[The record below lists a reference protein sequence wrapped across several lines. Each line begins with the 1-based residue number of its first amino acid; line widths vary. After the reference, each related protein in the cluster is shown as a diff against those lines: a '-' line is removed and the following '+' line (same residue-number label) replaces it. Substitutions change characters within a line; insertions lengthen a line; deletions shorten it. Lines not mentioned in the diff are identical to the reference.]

1 MSGDDGF
8 LSRWSQRKRE
18 AKAKEQEALPAESSA
33 AETPV
38 PVQEEFDLSSLP
50 DLDSLSVDTDISLF
64 MQKGVPEALRNAAL
78 RKMWVLDPS
87 IRNYVGEA
95 LDYAW
100 DWNAPG
106 GVPGSG
112 GEITEQALAFARTL
126 FSQNPTHKD
135 VNEDGETEQMN
146 IAAPA
151 SPPEQAIT
159 SAETKE
165 EQAPPAEQQE
175 LSELSTEAETPPK
188 KLRHGGALPRITTM
202 S

>member
-8 LSRWSQRKRE
+8 LARWSQRKRE
-18 AKAKEQEALPAESSA
+18 AKAKEQETLPAEA
-33 AETPV
+33 APATEPE
-38 PVQEEFDLSSLP
+38 QEFDLASLP
-50 DLDSLSVDTDISLF
+50 DLKSLTAETDLSLF

-78 RKMWVLDPS
+78 RKMWVLDPA

-112 GEITEQALAFARTL
+112 GEITDQALAFAREL
-126 FSQNPTHKD
+126 FSQTPTHKD
-135 VNEDGETEQMN
+135 VNAQAEVETPHVAVHQEPQEQLL
-146 IAAPA
+146 
-151 SPPEQAIT
+151 T
-159 SAETKE
+159 SLEIKE
-165 EQAPPAEQQE
+165 EQAPAAEQRE
-175 LSELSTEAETPPK
+175 LSESGTEVETPPK
-188 KLRHGGALPRITTM
+188 KLRHGGALPRNTTM

>member
-18 AKAKEQEALPAESSA
+18 AKAKEQEALPAETSA
-33 AETPV
+33 AEPTAQPE
-38 PVQEEFDLSSLP
+38 EEFDLSSLP
-50 DLDSLSVDTDISLF
+50 DLDSLSADTDISLF

-126 FSQNPTHKD
+126 FSQDPIHKN
-135 VNEDGETEQMN
+135 VNEDGEVEQTH

-159 SAETKE
+159 SAETEE

>member
-18 AKAKEQEALPAESSA
+18 AKAKEQEALPAETPA
-33 AETPV
+33 AEPTAQPE
-38 PVQEEFDLSSLP
+38 EEFDLSSLP
-50 DLDSLSVDTDISLF
+50 DLDSLSADTDISLF

>member
-1 MSGDDGF
+1 
-8 LSRWSQRKRE
+8 
-18 AKAKEQEALPAESSA
+18 
-33 AETPV
+33 
-38 PVQEEFDLSSLP
+38 
-50 DLDSLSVDTDISLF
+50 

-165 EQAPPAEQQE
+165 EQAPPAAQQE

>member
-1 MSGDDGF
+1 VSGDDGF

-18 AKAKEQEALPAESSA
+18 AKAKEQEVLPTDAPAEEVSA
-33 AETPV
+33 EPE
-38 PVQEEFDLSSLP
+38 QEFDLASLP
-50 DLDSLSVDTDISLF
+50 DLESLTAETDISLF

-78 RKMWVLDPS
+78 RRMWVLDPA

-112 GEITEQALAFARTL
+112 GEITEQALSFARSL
-126 FSQNPTHKD
+126 FSESPLHKD
-135 VNEDGETEQMN
+135 VNEEPQVEQTD
-146 IAAPA
+146 IAVQQL
-151 SPPEQAIT
+151 EEDQAAT
-159 SAETKE
+159 SAENKE
-165 EQAPPAEQQE
+165 DQAPAAEQQE
-175 LSELSTEAETPPK
+175 LSELSTEAETPAK
-188 KLRHGGALPRITTM
+188 KLRHGGALPRNATM